1 MSRLTAEEIYNRW
14 GDEVATV
21 PLGRHGL
28 IRIIQMDGETPRGRH
43 VLDQV
48 LKRVKAEGGPNTP
61 VPTSRPCTV
70 TSKDYVED
78 RRKKLCAEMEDLG
91 SSEEATPLEF
101 EPVQIDHGLI
111 EYDETKDIYRTYVAK
126 AKAWVKTSGDAHRAI
141 VRWYSNWD
149 GEPVSL
155 NGVSRRTGLPRNWVV
170 GYLKAHGITH
180 DSAPFSAEEVAR
192 RGVDDM
198 AQDALALK
206 FGRLATKTEEL
217 SAKETHKAARNWW
230 DFEHSVLNK
239 FREWIAD
246 TTDYSVPRL
255 RMRRADD
262 PYWLVTSATDFHWG
276 MKSWERESGY
286 EYNQK
291 IARRRLMDTTEA
303 LIGRLPGQ
311 PEGIIVAVGSD
322 WIHCDGL
329 RPTTTRGTPVDVD
342 GTPLELLLTGAELAR
357 EHIDLLSTAAPVRVV
372 LMAGNHDRTNAHA
385 LLLYL
390 RAVYETSDR
399 VSVVNC
405 HHLRTYQEVGKTLM
419 CFTHGD
425 SIKVNKLGPV
435 MAKEQR
441 DAWGRATHHVAFG
454 GHLHHQRVQEI
465 GGIRHYLLPSL
476 ASPDA
481 WHAGEGYVTSE
492 QGLMGVIVDL
502 ENGPTGTLFCPV
514 KD

>member
-1 MSRLTAEEIYNRW
+1 MSLLTAEEIYTRW

-21 PLGRHGL
+21 PLGRSGL
-28 IRIIQMDGETPRGRH
+28 KAIIEMDGIKPRGKH
-43 VLDQV
+43 TLEKVLR
-48 LKRVKAEGGPNTP
+48 RVKEHGGPSTSP
-61 VPTSRPCTV
+61 PTQNPDSSS
-70 TSKDYVED
+70 SKTYIRERRASMIADIEDVDVEELD
-78 RRKKLCAEMEDLG
+78 DG
-91 SSEEATPLEF
+91 PEF

-111 EYDETKDIYRTYVAK
+111 EYDEINDAYRTYVSK

-141 VRWYSNWD
+141 IRWYSNWD
-149 GEPVSL
+149 GAPVSL
-155 NGVSRRTGLPRNWVV
+155 NGISRRTGLPRNWVV

-217 SAKETHKAARNWW
+217 GAIETQKAARNWW
-230 DFEHSVLNK
+230 DFEHSVLDK

-255 RMRRADD
+255 RMRRSED

-276 MKSWERESGY
+276 MRSWDRESGY
-286 EYNQK
+286 EYNRK
-291 IARRRLMDTTEA
+291 IARRRLMDTTES
-303 LIGRLPGQ
+303 LISRLPGQ

-329 RPTTTRGTPVDVD
+329 RASTTRGTPVDVD
-342 GTPLELLLTGAELAR
+342 GSPLELLITGAELAK
-357 EHIDLLSTAAPVRVV
+357 EHIDLLSTAAPVRIV

-390 RAVYETSDR
+390 RAIYENSDR
-399 VSVVNC
+399 VTVLDC

-441 DAWGRATHHVAFG
+441 DAWGRAKHHVAFG
-454 GHLHHQRVQEI
+454 GHLHHQRIQEI

-481 WHAGEGYVTSE
+481 WHAGQGYITSA
-492 QGLMGVIVDL
+492 QGLMGIVVDL
-502 ENGPTGTLFCPV
+502 EDGPTGTLFCPI